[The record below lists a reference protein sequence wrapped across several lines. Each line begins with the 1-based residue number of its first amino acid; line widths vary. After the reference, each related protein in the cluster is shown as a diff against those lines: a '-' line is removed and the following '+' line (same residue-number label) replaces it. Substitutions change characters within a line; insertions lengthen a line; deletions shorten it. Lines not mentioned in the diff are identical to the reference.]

1 MSAAPTH
8 LSDAVAPVRSSQ
20 ALLEVRGLVKHFPAE
35 RGLLGGRAVVH
46 AIDGVDLDVRPG
58 EVLAVVGESGSGKS
72 TLARCVLRL
81 VEPTA
86 GTIAFD
92 GEDVTRIRGA
102 RLARFRQRVQP
113 VFQDPFSSLDPR
125 WRVGRSVRE
134 ALDAFGIGTRDE
146 REARVHDLLD
156 RVGLSPVLAAR
167 RPHELSGGQRQR
179 VGIAAALA
187 PAPDLIVADEPV
199 SSLDVSVQAQVLNLL
214 AELQRDLGLAI
225 VFVAHDLAV
234 VEHLSHRVAVMYL
247 GKVVELGS
255 TEQVFRRPRHPYT
268 KALLDAIPYPD
279 PTRRVRA
286 PGLEGEIPSPIM
298 PPAGCRFHTRC
309 PVAIDRCRSDEPA
322 FTQFDDG
329 HVAACHVAALEIAG
343 GPTAARDRAGQPT
356 AAPDRAAEPGKE
368 E

>member
-1 MSAAPTH
+1 MSVGAALLKDGAT
-8 LSDAVAPVRSSQ
+8 PVRPT
-20 ALLEVRGLVKHFPAE
+20 APLLEVHGLVKHFPAE
-35 RGLLGGRAVVH
+35 RGLLGGHAVVH
-46 AIDGVDLDVRPG
+46 AVDGVDLEVRRG

-81 VEPTA
+81 IAPTA
-86 GTIAFD
+86 GSIVFD

-102 RLARFRQRVQP
+102 HLARFRQRVQP
-113 VFQDPFSSLDPR
+113 VFQDPYSSLDPR

-134 ALDAFGIGTRDE
+134 ALDAFGIGSPKE

-156 RVGLSPVLAAR
+156 RIGLSPAHADR

-199 SSLDVSVQAQVLNLL
+199 SALDVSVQAQVLNLL

-225 VFVAHDLAV
+225 MFVAHDLAV

-247 GKVVELGS
+247 GKIVELGR
-255 TEQVFRRPRHPYT
+255 TEQVFRSPQHPYT

-279 PTRRVRA
+279 PSRQVRA
-286 PGLEGEIPSPIM
+286 PGLEGEIPSPIT
-298 PPAGCRFHTRC
+298 PPTGCRFHTRC
-309 PVAIDRCRSDEPA
+309 PVAIERCTTEEPA

-329 HVAACHVAALEIAG
+329 HLAACHVARAALEQ
-343 GPTAARDRAGQPT
+343 AADR
-356 AAPDRAAEPGKE
+356 RKE
-368 E
+368 G

>member
-1 MSAAPTH
+1 MSAGPTLLSNEVAQARSTAP
-8 LSDAVAPVRSSQ
+8 
-20 ALLEVRGLVKHFPAE
+20 LLEVHGLVKHFPAGH
-35 RGLLGGRAVVH
+35 GLLGRHAVVH
-46 AIDGVDLDVRPG
+46 AVDGVDLEVRRG

-81 VEPTA
+81 IAPTA
-86 GTIAFD
+86 GSIVFD

-102 RLARFRQRVQP
+102 HLARFRQRVQP

-134 ALDAFGIGTRDE
+134 ALDAFGIGSPEERD
-146 REARVHDLLD
+146 ARVRDLLD
-156 RVGLSPVLAAR
+156 RIGLSPAHADR

-199 SSLDVSVQAQVLNLL
+199 SALDVSVQAQVLNLL

-225 VFVAHDLAV
+225 LFVAHDLAV
-234 VEHLSHRVAVMYL
+234 VEHISHRVAVMYL
-247 GKVVELGS
+247 GKIVELGS
-255 TEQVFRRPRHPYT
+255 TEQVFRDPQHPYT

-279 PTRRVRA
+279 PSRRVRA
-286 PGLEGEIPSPIM
+286 PGLEGEIPSPIT
-298 PPAGCRFHTRC
+298 PPTGCRFHTRC
-309 PVAIDRCRSDEPA
+309 PVAIERCTTEEPA

-329 HVAACHVAALEIAG
+329 HLAACHVARAALEQ
-343 GPTAARDRAGQPT
+343 AADR
-356 AAPDRAAEPGKE
+356 RKE
-368 E
+368 G